1 MDLGAVGHRHQ
12 RRAVQHH
19 GRVEARRHRPLTCRI
34 IAQPHPRPP
43 HDLARRLR
51 RLPHPLSTCR
61 LASRWKEDMAFL
73 RSFYV
78 ADDIWRFAWS
88 LVGCLLALSWL
99 PPTHIH
105 STPRPRS
112 VEHTATP

>member
-1 MDLGAVGHRHQ
+1 MDLGARARVD
-12 RRAVQHH
+12 RRARQHP
-19 GRVEARRHRPLTCRI
+19 GRVAARRHRPLTCRI

-51 RLPHPLSTCR
+51 RLRHPLSTCR

-78 ADDIWRFAWS
+78 ADDIWRFA
-88 LVGCLLALSWL
+88 
-99 PPTHIH
+99 
-105 STPRPRS
+105 
-112 VEHTATP
+112 

>member
-1 MDLGAVGHRHQ
+1 M
-12 RRAVQHH
+12 
-19 GRVEARRHRPLTCRI
+19 TCRP

-78 ADDIWRFAWS
+78 ADDIWRFA
-88 LVGCLLALSWL
+88 
-99 PPTHIH
+99 
-105 STPRPRS
+105 
-112 VEHTATP
+112 

>member
-1 MDLGAVGHRHQ
+1 MDADRGLAAQRAEQHRGLLE
-12 RRAVQHH
+12 APH
-19 GRVEARRHRPLTCRI
+19 GRHRPLTCRI

-51 RLPHPLSTCR
+51 RLPHPLSSCR

-78 ADDIWRFAWS
+78 ADDIWRFA
-88 LVGCLLALSWL
+88 
-99 PPTHIH
+99 
-105 STPRPRS
+105 
-112 VEHTATP
+112 

>member
-1 MDLGAVGHRHQ
+1 MDADRGLPARLREEHRGLLE
-12 RRAVQHH
+12 APH
-19 GRVEARRHRPLTCRI
+19 GRHRPLTCRI

-43 HDLARRLR
+43 HDLAHHLRRLR
-51 RLPHPLSTCR
+51 HPLSTCR

-99 PPTHIH
+99 PTHTSHIA
-105 STPRPRS
+105 PPG
-112 VEHTATP
+112 

>member
-1 MDLGAVGHRHQ
+1 
-12 RRAVQHH
+12 
-19 GRVEARRHRPLTCRI
+19 
-34 IAQPHPRPP
+34 
-43 HDLARRLR
+43 
-51 RLPHPLSTCR
+51 
-61 LASRWKEDMAFL
+61 MAFL

-99 PPTHIH
+99 HTHTHIPH

-112 VEHTATP
+112 VEHTANP